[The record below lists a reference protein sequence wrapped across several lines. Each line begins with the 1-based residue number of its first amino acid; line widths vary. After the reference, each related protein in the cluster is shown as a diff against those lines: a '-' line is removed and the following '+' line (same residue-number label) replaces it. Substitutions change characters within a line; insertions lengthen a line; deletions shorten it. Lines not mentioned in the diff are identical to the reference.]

1 MKIQDFKGWR
11 LLLEQIT
18 DSEEAPGPGETLE
31 PLDAHPESRP
41 DIEDLQQKE
50 ETLELQ
56 ISTDPSDRKSVLV
69 EPGEESDPAAQSQ
82 VLKYARSQIGV
93 PYRWGGQS
101 PKGSSEP
108 LVKGSTSPG
117 FDCSGFIKWT
127 LKASGGFN
135 RADGTLDTATYN
147 SFPGHAPGQKKI
159 TKSVERSGLQAGDL
173 VFFKSDPN
181 FNGAGHVGMVTSVEP
196 TDFSMIHASS
206 SKGIQEVSGVQGKG
220 WWGKILGYGRWTN
233 PNPKS

>member
-1 MKIQDFKGWR
+1 MKIQDFKNWR
-11 LLLEQIT
+11 LLLEQGL

-31 PLDAHPESRP
+31 PLVAPPESRP
-41 DIEDLQQKE
+41 EVEDQMQKE

-56 ISTDPSDRKSVLV
+56 VSADPSDRESVLV
-69 EPGEESDPAAQSQ
+69 KPEEDSDATALAR
-82 VLKYARSQIGV
+82 VLSYARSQVGV

-101 PKGSSEP
+101 PRESTDPS
-108 LVKGSTSPG
+108 VKGSTSPG
-117 FDCSGFIKWT
+117 FDCSGFVKWT
-127 LKASGGFN
+127 LKSSGAFN
-135 RADGTLDTATYN
+135 RADGTLDTLTYN
-147 SFPGHAPGQKKI
+147 NFPGHAPGQKRI
-159 TKSVERSGLQAGDL
+159 TTPVDRAGLRAGDL

-181 FNGAGHVGMVTSVEP
+181 FNGAGHVGLVASVTP

-233 PNPKS
+233 PNLKP